1 MTYPYQELE
10 AAGVDIAALV
20 NENFLNKFSTSHH
33 KTNPHLYEGADH
45 TDELG
50 DRVEVK
56 FKVANP
62 LKFDLNPISESRFR
76 GLYESHLITKG
87 MNPSQKTN
95 IFSVPANL
103 KLSSEK
109 VSFEIAVIDS
119 QSGSDII
126 RVPFAWN
133 MEARCAVMLIE
144 TNGTYSVRLD
154 PLKVEFSIGESA
166 ALLELRQSLLGKKAL
181 PGAEKSSK
189 YNSPDPEWCIKIE
202 RLILLLV
209 NKVIAVQ
216 LSNFIRS
223 WELPK
228 AIELVKGVDFK
239 PSYLD
244 VKANYL
250 ALGGHV
256 TMAPIAMSTLQAKAS
271 VILGE
276 YARRVQEEFDA
287 MTDEQIKN
295 IKTAKLESVE
305 WLRETTISLGSELV
319 KGSSSGKASKSGSAF
334 DKNVSLLINDKPIDY
349 IAKKELT
356 LRDGSSSSVQLDRAL
371 KAEAGWWLNVY
382 NVSGGIAPGGLWVK
396 ATPDIGGYVRICH
409 FDIDPKNFGQWKCY
423 GPAVQL
429 ILRNAKFA
437 AYPSFESSGVY
448 LRGRFSSD
456 GVEVRIPG
464 WPNWANDLLAW
475 VTRALSDPIIDF
487 LGTLLSLFK
496 VRIVEYPK
504 HFPGTGLEWT
514 PNVNTTP
521 ANILSYLEFSADP
534 AFE

>member
-20 NENFLNKFSTSHH
+20 NENFLNKFSASHH
-33 KTNPHLYEGADH
+33 KVNPHLYEGSDH

-50 DRVEVK
+50 DRVEIK

-62 LKFDLNPISESRFR
+62 LQFDLNPISESRFS
-76 GLYESHLITKG
+76 GLYESHLIKKG
-87 MNPSQKTN
+87 MDPSRKTK

-103 KLSSEK
+103 KLNSKK
-109 VSFEIAVIDS
+109 VSFEIAIINS
-119 QSGSDII
+119 QNGSDII
-126 RVPFAWN
+126 RVPFAWDL
-133 MEARCAVMLIE
+133 EARCAVMLVE

-154 PLKVEFSIGESA
+154 PLKVEFSIGEPA
-166 ALLELRQSLLGKKAL
+166 ALLELRQSLLGNNGFTGIEA
-181 PGAEKSSK
+181 PNT
-189 YNSPDPEWCIKIE
+189 YNAPDPEWCIKIE

-228 AIELVKGVDFK
+228 AIELVEGVEFK

-244 VKANYL
+244 VKADYM

-256 TMAPIAMSTLQAKAS
+256 TMAPIAISTLQAKAS
-271 VILGE
+271 TILIE
-276 YARRVQEEFDA
+276 YANRMQAEFDA

-295 IKTAKLESVE
+295 IKTAKFESVE
-305 WLRETTISLGSELV
+305 WLRATTKALGADPV
-319 KGSSSGKASKSGSAF
+319 KDASSGRASRSGKAF
-334 DKNVSLLINDKPIDY
+334 DKNVSLLVNDKPIDY

-356 LRDGSSSSVQLDRAL
+356 IRDGSNSSIQLDRLL
-371 KAEAGWWLNVY
+371 KAEAGWWLNIQS
-382 NVSGGIAPGGLWVK
+382 VSGGIAPGGLWVK
-396 ATPDIGGYVRICH
+396 ATPDVGGYARICH
-409 FDIDPKNFGQWKCY
+409 FDIDPKHFGQWKCY

-429 ILRNAKFA
+429 IIRNVKFA

-448 LRGRFSSD
+448 VRGHFSSD
-456 GVEVRIPG
+456 GIEVRIPG
-464 WPNWANDLLAW
+464 WPDWANDLLAW
-475 VTRALSDPIIDF
+475 VTRTLSDPIIDF
-487 LGTLLSLFK
+487 LGALLSLFK

-514 PNVNTTP
+514 PNVNTVPT
-521 ANILSYLEFSADP
+521 NIGSYLEFSADP
-534 AFE
+534 EFE